1 MAEPILGEALALQS
15 NRAPDTSKVITAGTG
30 KMLDIGLKKEIAK
43 QKAEE
48 ERAKRNQQI
57 MSSIK
62 VDVPK
67 VNLHLL
73 PEAQKLFTN
82 ATSELTQAAMKGDTF
97 GKAQIEGKYNMLFN
111 NLALQ
116 SQAIDKFLSS
126 ETQGFIVP
134 QEVKVAFSMPKE
146 EGQAYL
152 KDLLNKKPEY
162 RTLVDVNEYGDYAF
176 NSVKNRNLSDDFNT
190 IIGKNERLFEATG
203 KKTRN
208 NVTRDEMELYKIPA
222 SRIEEFSTQLAVDP
236 EFRANV
242 ILKDRATYDKIMSDA
257 AKANPN
263 LRPEEVEQVALRK
276 YAFDR
281 LENINQ
287 KTVKSNIPQPKG
299 DFNFN
304 FGKSL
309 SYTPEGI
316 PKTEPINIRV
326 KTAKGEEKRPVYGG
340 NFYGFKPV
348 EILNTQTNGV
358 IDIETNS
365 PVNLGKGNTFDL
377 IKVGEAVSMPVAI
390 ADFTT
395 SKGVK
400 YKKGQVI
407 DEPAMRGLTSSNL
420 VQYSPMIKGQV
431 TYKDPSNIYAKT
443 TTKSVLIPVGNIADA
458 VITSA
463 STGDQNATA
472 RSIQEA
478 TREAQEMTTQLV
490 KRPKI
495 RTNTPTP
502 KVNTPKKG
510 GGINLSQFD
519 KTK

>member
-1 MAEPILGEALALQS
+1 
-15 NRAPDTSKVITAGTG
+15 
-30 KMLDIGLKKEIAK
+30 MLDIGLKKEIAK

-203 KKTRN
+203 KKIRN
-208 NVTRDEMELYKIPA
+208 NVTRDENELYKIPA

-287 KTVKSNIPQPKG
+287 KTVKSNIPQLKG
-299 DFNFN
+299 DFNLNLGGGLKTSNGWLVTKGEFQKGSRVRQYEPELQKRLDARN
-304 FGKSL
+304 EAIREYNKNKPLTAPLKKELTYDQAYGQTKNDYDEIYFENKDVSENKTFKIPNKQGGNIDMIPLSIRRKKGEDSWELVGKEVSKNGTKTSEKDVSVSL
-309 SYTPEGI
+309 TPDVIGKLDAI
-316 PKTEPINIRV
+316 LGASTVSIINDLYGSVPKQIPVQSPKPQQPKTTQSSGGVYWSQKV
-326 KTAKGEEKRPVYGG
+326 KG
-340 NFYGFKPV
+340 
-348 EILNTQTNGV
+348 
-358 IDIETNS
+358 
-365 PVNLGKGNTFDL
+365 
-377 IKVGEAVSMPVAI
+377 
-390 ADFTT
+390 
-395 SKGVK
+395 
-400 YKKGQVI
+400 
-407 DEPAMRGLTSSNL
+407 
-420 VQYSPMIKGQV
+420 
-431 TYKDPSNIYAKT
+431 
-443 TTKSVLIPVGNIADA
+443 
-458 VITSA
+458 
-463 STGDQNATA
+463 
-472 RSIQEA
+472 
-478 TREAQEMTTQLV
+478 
-490 KRPKI
+490 PK
-495 RTNTPTP
+495 
-502 KVNTPKKG
+502 
-510 GGINLSQFD
+510 
-519 KTK
+519 